1 MDYKGIIQINRTFGG
16 RNAMFGSSIEHDV
29 VMKLSI
35 NTCEVDRS
43 FSTDRYYPVNNIIEI
58 ELTPAQYAEMITNLN
73 HGVGVPCTITKFQ
86 GKRIKNDL
94 KLKDEIETFKKEYK
108 QNIDE
113 VFNNMKDYI
122 NSLDYTK
129 PLSPKKIKEI
139 KERLRILIYS
149 LENEGPFLSNRFNE
163 YIEKVF
169 VEAQSKIE
177 NNISLKLQNL
187 GIEKLNELQIKKQ
200 LENKE

>member
-1 MDYKGIIQINRTFGG
+1 MDCKGIIQINRTFGG
-16 RNAMFGSSIEHDV
+16 RNIMFGSSIEHDV

-43 FSTDRYYPVNNIIEI
+43 FSKDRYYPVNNIIEI

-73 HGVGVPCTITKFQ
+73 HGVGVPCTITRFQ
-86 GKRIKNDL
+86 GKIIKNDL
-94 KLKDEIETFKKEYK
+94 KLKDEVEVFKKEYK
-108 QNIDE
+108 QNIGEIFDDIK
-113 VFNNMKDYI
+113 NYI
-122 NSLDYTK
+122 NSIDDKK
-129 PLSPKKIKEI
+129 PSAPKKIKEL
-139 KERLRILIYS
+139 KERLNGLIYS
-149 LENEGPFLSNRFNE
+149 IEKEGPFLSNIFNE

-169 VEAQSKIE
+169 VEAQAKIE

-187 GIEKLNELQIKKQ
+187 GIEKLNGLQIKKQ